1 MASVTWGSEP
11 HSGHPT
17 VTIYPDVGFN
27 GVQLA
32 SITGVVSA
40 EGYDTIRVVFFSE
53 GNKRFAMEKIL
64 QEMGRGGAFIG
75 QFTDVETGAYWS
87 P

>member
-1 MASVTWGSEP
+1 MASATWGREP

-40 EGYDTIRVVFFSE
+40 TGYVPVEVVFFDE

-64 QEMGRGGAFIG
+64 QEMGRGGAFTG
-75 QFTDVETGAYWS
+75 QFTDVETGAHWS

>member
-1 MASVTWGSEP
+1 MASAIWGREP
-11 HSGHPT
+11 HSDHPT
-17 VTIYPDVGFN
+17 VTIYPDVGYN
-27 GVQLA
+27 GGQLS

-40 EGYDTIRVVFFSE
+40 TGYNPVEVVFFDE